1 MKRYLFLLLIL
12 PFIVLLSC
20 EDDADCPDCGKLTE
34 GYLFKKVTQDDFAA
48 FAGVSGIEVDAC
60 MRYKLTSGDISANTI
75 TIVDDCCCE

>member
-1 MKRYLFLLLIL
+1 MKRYRFLLLIL

-48 FAGVSGIEVDAC
+48 FAGVSGIEVDTC

-75 TIVDDCCCE
+75 TIVNDCCCE

>member
-1 MKRYLFLLLIL
+1 MKRYRFLLLVL

-48 FAGVSGIEVDAC
+48 FAAVSGIEVDTC
-60 MRYKLTSGDISANTI
+60 MRYKLTSGEMSADTI
-75 TIVDDCCCE
+75 TIVNDCCCE